1 MNLDRRS
8 FLKITAT
15 ASGAFVLG
23 IYGVPEAFGQAPRRP
38 FNAVEPLAFVRIAP
52 NGAVTIM
59 AKNPEGGQGVKTH
72 LPMLIAEELDIDWK
86 DVQVEQADGNDKLYG
101 FQFLGGSTATPAN
114 WDTLRRVGAA

>member
-86 DVQVEQADGNDKLYG
+86 DVQVEQADGNDKL
-101 FQFLGGSTATPAN
+101 
-114 WDTLRRVGAA
+114 